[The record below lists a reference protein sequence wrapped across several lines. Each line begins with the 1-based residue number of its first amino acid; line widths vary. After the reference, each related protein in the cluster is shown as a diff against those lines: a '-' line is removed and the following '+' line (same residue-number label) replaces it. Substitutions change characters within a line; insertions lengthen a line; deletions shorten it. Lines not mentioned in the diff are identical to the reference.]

1 MARFYGIGD
10 GGLLELLEHS
20 RRRGLEG
27 GRVLI
32 AAIRP
37 YPFYDPVFIR
47 DRFRAL
53 EVWDAAVH
61 APDPELVHALAIAEG
76 IEAGHNILRVPAPLV
91 ACHIVPPPDVHFR
104 AARGVQAL

>member
-37 YPFYDPVFIR
+37 YPFNNPVFVR
-47 DRFRAL
+47 DCFRAL
-53 EVWDAAVH
+53 EVWDAPVH

-76 IEAGHNILRVPAPLV
+76 IEAGHDILRVPLPLV
-91 ACHIVPPPDVHFR
+91 ARHIVPPPDVHFR